1 MIRVA
6 WQIAN
11 SSEWIG
17 GLNYFINLARAVGS
31 LPDARI
37 EVVALGSTKGL
48 PAPLNSLQG
57 IHMPPLT
64 RVTRLWDAFG
74 RHYLQNGGMT
84 GRFLRQNRIGLLSHG
99 SVLGRRS
106 PVPALCWIP
115 DFQHVHRP
123 EFFSAEEIAM
133 RDRYFADGAAD
144 AQGILLSSA
153 DAAADFARLFPRH
166 AHKARILRFVAD
178 SHPATAEE
186 QQAVLGKYDIH
197 EPFFHV
203 PNQLWIHKNH
213 GVVLE
218 ALKTLKS
225 RGKVPLVISTG
236 RTNDY
241 RHPEY
246 FPAFKKEVEEAGL
259 AERFR
264 FLGLAPYEDVRA
276 LMTAAVAFV
285 NPSFFEGWSTTVE
298 EAKSLGKKILLS
310 GIGVH
315 KEQAPERG
323 VFFDPEDGAA
333 LADAMAECLAA
344 YDPQAEMRAREAAQ
358 AALPGRMRA
367 FGREYEKIV
376 LDMASGKE
384 KP

>member
-1 MIRVA
+1 
-6 WQIAN
+6 
-11 SSEWIG
+11 
-17 GLNYFINLARAVGS
+17 
-31 LPDARI
+31 
-37 EVVALGSTKGL
+37 
-48 PAPLNSLQG
+48 
-57 IHMPPLT
+57 
-64 RVTRLWDAFG
+64 
-74 RHYLQNGGMT
+74 MT

>member
-6 WQIAN
+6 WRIAN
-11 SSEWIG
+11 SAEWVG
-17 GLNYFINLARAVGS
+17 GLNYFINLAKAVRS

-37 EVVALGSTKGL
+37 EVVALGSTDNL
-48 PAPLNSLQG
+48 PAPLNSLPA

-64 RVTRLWDAFG
+64 RVTRVWDAFG

-84 GRFLRQNRIGLLSHG
+84 GRFLRKNRIGLLSHG

-115 DFQHVHRP
+115 DFQHVRRP

-133 RDRYFADGAAD
+133 RDRHFAGGAAD

-178 SHPATAEE
+178 SHPATEEE

-218 ALKTLKS
+218 ALKILKS
-225 RGKVPLVISTG
+225 KGRTPLVISTG

-246 FPAFKKEVEEAGL
+246 FPNFKKTVEEAGL

-298 EAKSLGKKILLS
+298 EAKSLGKRILLS

-315 KEQAPERG
+315 REQAPERG
-323 VFFDPEDGAA
+323 VFFDPEDAEA
-333 LADAMAECLAA
+333 LAAAMEECLATH
-344 YDPQAEMRAREAAQ
+344 DPLAESQAREAAQ

-376 LDMASGKE
+376 LEMASGKE